1 MTDRVCEYEL
11 LPEKVSQTLEMLIKL
26 WKTALNVVILAN
38 RKTFI
43 ENQPTE
49 IKKHEQ
55 IERK

>member
-1 MTDRVCEYEL
+1 MTGRVCEYEL
-11 LPEKVSQTLEMLIKL
+11 LPEKVLQKLEMLIKL

-43 ENQPTE
+43 KNQPTE

-55 IERK
+55 IERE